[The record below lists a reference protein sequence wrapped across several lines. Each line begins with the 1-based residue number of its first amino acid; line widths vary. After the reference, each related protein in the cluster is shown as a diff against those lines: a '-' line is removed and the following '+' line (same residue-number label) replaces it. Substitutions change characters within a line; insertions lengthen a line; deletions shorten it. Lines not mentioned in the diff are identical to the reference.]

1 MGRRFSPDFSW
12 GIWLL
17 SLSKARL
24 FNNAG
29 TTEANSYQF
38 GAYGAWTN
46 ANFFAR
52 GLATF
57 GWQNYRNTRPGVVD
71 TISSNPDGT
80 TFVAAGKIGYLFD
93 IGKTQVGPIGSL
105 IYARAKVN
113 GFTEFGDPVLT
124 LTVGQQVA
132 EVLIGSVGAQF
143 RFPFWVNGRLISPY
157 LNLTVDDDFIGN
169 GRIIQF
175 GATSAPLIINN
186 WTIPNGTSQHV
197 YGRVAGGIVAP
208 VTNNVALTM
217 NLSQTLGRQG
227 GNDFYG
233 NGGLK
238 ISF

>member
-1 MGRRFSPDFSW
+1 M
-12 GIWLL
+12 
-17 SLSKARL
+17 
-24 FNNAG
+24 
-29 TTEANSYQF
+29 
-38 GAYGAWTN
+38 
-46 ANFFAR
+46 
-52 GLATF
+52 
-57 GWQNYRNTRPGVVD
+57 
-71 TISSNPDGT
+71 
-80 TFVAAGKIGYLFD
+80 
-93 IGKTQVGPIGSL
+93 
-105 IYARAKVN
+105 N

-132 EVLIGSVGAQF
+132 EALIGSVGAQF